1 MKYNRKLYIM
11 VRRDILFKGEIRM
24 IFKVLYQENPEEVA
38 LREHTKALYV
48 EADTVRD
55 VRHKLKDRNIL
66 IEFIQPLT
74 GNFLEFEQQNEIFK
88 LENV

>member
-1 MKYNRKLYIM
+1 MKKQWKLYIM

-38 LREHTKALYV
+38 FREHTKALYI
-48 EADTVRD
+48 EADSVYD
-55 VRHKLKDRNIL
+55 VRQKLQERDIL

-74 GNFLEFEQQNEIFK
+74 GKFLEFEQQNEDFK